1 MSFEEDFIA
10 HYGVKGMKWGVKNK
24 SKTFN
29 ANTKRDNLNSAIKI
43 NPKTGKYKLLE
54 ARKLTLANRKA
65 NKLNQKQAVKLSPN
79 NFRKDVKET
88 RKGKGIQLAK
98 GSEIKYTTQTKLK
111 LADFSS
117 TKGFTDSRN
126 KKVGE
131 DYAKAVLRKASDKN
145 DRAAA
150 AKIGTLYVG
159 AALVGYYGS
168 RVLRS
173 L

>member
-10 HYGVKGMKWGVKNK
+10 HYGKAGMKWGKRK
-24 SKTFN
+24 AFN
-29 ANTKRDNLNSAIKI
+29 ANTKRDNLNAAIKI
-43 NPKTGKYKLLE
+43 NPRTGKYKSLE

-65 NKLNQKQAVKLSPN
+65 NKLNEKQAVKLRPN
-79 NFRKDVKET
+79 NFKKDVKET

-98 GSEIKYTTQTKLK
+98 GSELTHPTQTKLK
-111 LADFSS
+111 LPNFSS

-131 DYAKAVLRKASDKN
+131 DYAKAVLSKAAIKN
-145 DRAAA
+145 QRVKNAQ
-150 AKIGTLYVG
+150 IGSLYVS
-159 AALVGYYGS
+159 AALVGLYGA